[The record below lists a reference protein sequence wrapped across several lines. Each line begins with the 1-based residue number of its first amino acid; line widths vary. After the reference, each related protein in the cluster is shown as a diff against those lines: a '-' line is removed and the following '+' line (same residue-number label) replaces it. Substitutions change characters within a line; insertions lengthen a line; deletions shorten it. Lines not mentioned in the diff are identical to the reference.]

1 MRPLRLLHLVSN
13 PWWTGSAAPALEL
26 AAALRARGHDVR
38 FGCVR
43 GDALEG
49 KAREAGLAPVD
60 GLGLERTARPWALAR
75 DVRALRR
82 LVREHRIEVVHAHL
96 THDHW
101 LAALA
106 VAGSPARLVRTVHLR
121 RAVRRSPLWRWLVGR
136 TAAVIAVSAGIAE
149 ALRAAGVAPERV
161 TVVPGAV
168 DVERFRPDRD
178 GAAVRERLGL
188 GAGPV
193 VGCVARLTAGRGHE
207 LLLHAVDR
215 LRSRVP
221 TARLVL
227 VGRGEARPALEA
239 LVRRLRLDDHVVFAG
254 YRGDDLPETLVAM
267 DCFVLLGS
275 GSEESCRA
283 VLEAM
288 AAGRPVVAGRVG
300 ALPETVTEGRTG
312 WLVDGDAGR
321 VAERLAT
328 LLLDPGRARAMG
340 EAARRDAVTRFSQAR
355 RAAAVEQVY
364 ARVL

>member
-1 MRPLRLLHLVSN
+1 
-13 PWWTGSAAPALEL
+13 
-26 AAALRARGHDVR
+26 
-38 FGCVR
+38 
-43 GDALEG
+43 
-49 KAREAGLAPVD
+49 
-60 GLGLERTARPWALAR
+60 RTARPWALAG

-82 LVREHRIEVVHAHL
+82 LVRAQGIELVHAHL

-101 LAALA
+101 LTAVAL
-106 VAGSPARLVRTVHLR
+106 AGSPARLVRTVHLR
-121 RAVRRSPLWRWLVGR
+121 RAVRRDAVSRWLVWRR
-136 TAAVIAVSAGIAE
+136 TSAVIAVSAGIAD
-149 ALRAAGVAPERV
+149 ALRAAGVAPERI

-178 GAAVRERLGL
+178 GAAARAQLGL

-193 VGCVARLTAGRGHE
+193 VGCVARLTPGRGHE

-227 VGRGEARPALEA
+227 VGRGEARPAIEA
-239 LVRRLRLDDHVVFAG
+239 LVRRLGLDDRVVFAG
-254 YRGDDLPETLVAM
+254 YRGDDLPDMLAAM

-288 AAGRPVVAGRVG
+288 AAGRPVVAARVG
-300 ALPETVTEGRTG
+300 ALPETVAEGRTG
-312 WLVDGDAGR
+312 WLVDGDPDR
-321 VAERLAT
+321 VAERLAA
-328 LLLDPGRARAMG
+328 LLLDPDRARTMG
-340 EAARRDAVTRFSQAR
+340 EAGRRDAVTRFSQAR
-355 RAAAVEQVY
+355 RAAAVERVY